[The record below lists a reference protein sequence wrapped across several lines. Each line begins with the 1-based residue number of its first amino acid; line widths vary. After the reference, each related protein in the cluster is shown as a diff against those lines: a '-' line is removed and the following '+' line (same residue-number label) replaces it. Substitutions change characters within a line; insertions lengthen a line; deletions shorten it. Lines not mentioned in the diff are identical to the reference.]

1 IVSRQKRQW
10 ADHYEEDCPHDQ
22 YATGSPGS
30 TCAYVY
36 WTPPPED
43 TDHHTGPSP
52 GSCISRGSHAVGYSY
67 EGNLGWHWTN
77 GDECNFNVYVTGS
90 VIPYRRFPTVNGA
103 ALVTAISPVTSVLI
117 HVTKDIAWSG
127 QALFIVSSQ
136 GRAWSGA
143 VRLRLAKNY
152 ALLRLACAM
161 EPKVALTTDFKARD
175 LHYATLRAV
184 AAGQVTAETMLLQT
198 VLVVP
203 DFVRLQPTMQQFVN
217 VRETN
222 DYVGRLEFSSL
233 DTAPEL
239 ISCPVSVT
247 DVLGSEMVVTC
258 TGDRTQS
265 GDQRNGF
272 TNTQPHQLHFVLRSG
287 MNLTLDNFPEY
298 ITDARAGIVDTRV
311 TAFRL
316 PVTGGYYTVDTGN
329 FSRLDWMSHPTVPFN
344 RLPSTER
351 VCILYDVSRPTHCSQ
366 TVCNDHPLELSSR
379 LTRTPEISAHVD
391 GWTDP
396 VPSGGTAEHA
406 SQIWRYRLEVHGV
419 DFDGAFLSVEDVA
432 MENYTLTWEAQ
443 PSSGSGPFDLSVR
456 LPDAEPRLYAIIL
469 EVHDRAGNV
478 GYARRLVLYDNSS
491 VVELNTSAPMSVL
504 SAHNRSGDYWQTDNL
519 QPICVDWQNR
529 FYSSNDDVMQSV
541 FLEPVKGDTK
551 REIFALYDQ
560 TTGILPVTGTDNE
573 AGIVKFELSY
583 GRESEARSAWTS
595 IRDIDQQTVCLRKD
609 LHDGDT
615 YKIWI
620 RASDIMGN
628 SQASRSNDGHKL
640 FVRDLADLS
649 TLDLLVHAEDP
660 HSGIQSVEV
669 TVSSVPSSSDLPLTI
684 VKGRQDVG
692 HLADCPVTG
701 ACYCPMVGACEN
713 SDYPITFAEIFG
725 NTSQTFSSKHLRV
738 QVNATNSA
746 GLWSTEGLD
755 IFIDET
761 PPSVGVVME
770 MPNDG
775 GANEINK
782 TLSDRLH
789 VKWEG
794 FADNES
800 GVVLYRFALGQRCMS
815 AEEMNAGGNVTE
827 DTQKTST

>member
-1 IVSRQKRQW
+1 
-10 ADHYEEDCPHDQ
+10 
-22 YATGSPGS
+22 
-30 TCAYVY
+30 
-36 WTPPPED
+36 
-43 TDHHTGPSP
+43 
-52 GSCISRGSHAVGYSY
+52 
-67 EGNLGWHWTN
+67 
-77 GDECNFNVYVTGS
+77 
-90 VIPYRRFPTVNGA
+90 
-103 ALVTAISPVTSVLI
+103 
-117 HVTKDIAWSG
+117 
-127 QALFIVSSQ
+127 
-136 GRAWSGA
+136 
-143 VRLRLAKNY
+143 
-152 ALLRLACAM
+152 
-161 EPKVALTTDFKARD
+161 
-175 LHYATLRAV
+175 
-184 AAGQVTAETMLLQT
+184 
-198 VLVVP
+198 
-203 DFVRLQPTMQQFVN
+203 
-217 VRETN
+217 
-222 DYVGRLEFSSL
+222 
-233 DTAPEL
+233 
-239 ISCPVSVT
+239 
-247 DVLGSEMVVTC
+247 
-258 TGDRTQS
+258 
-265 GDQRNGF
+265 
-272 TNTQPHQLHFVLRSG
+272 
-287 MNLTLDNFPEY
+287 
-298 ITDARAGIVDTRV
+298 
-311 TAFRL
+311 
-316 PVTGGYYTVDTGN
+316 
-329 FSRLDWMSHPTVPFN
+329 
-344 RLPSTER
+344 
-351 VCILYDVSRPTHCSQ
+351 
-366 TVCNDHPLELSSR
+366 
-379 LTRTPEISAHVD
+379 
-391 GWTDP
+391 
-396 VPSGGTAEHA
+396 
-406 SQIWRYRLEVHGV
+406 
-419 DFDGAFLSVEDVA
+419 
-432 MENYTLTWEAQ
+432 
-443 PSSGSGPFDLSVR
+443 
-456 LPDAEPRLYAIIL
+456 
-469 EVHDRAGNV
+469 
-478 GYARRLVLYDNSS
+478 
-491 VVELNTSAPMSVL
+491 MSVL

-628 SQASRSNDGHKL
+628 SQEDLVQVGIDHTAPHVSMQASRSNDGHKL

-692 HLADCPVTG
+692 HL
-701 ACYCPMVGACEN
+701 
-713 SDYPITFAEIFG
+713 
-725 NTSQTFSSKHLRV
+725 
-738 QVNATNSA
+738 VNATNSA

-815 AEEMNAGGNVTE
+815 AEEMNAECTVNWFGQNCDKQCCVPSVDSPLNYRAYKSGF
-827 DTQKTST
+827 